1 MSYGIKIN
9 RAPAPLLA
17 SLWRALWLI
26 IPLALLLGFL
36 PEQTRAQEEV
46 TSPVYR
52 YREHEMSTGYY
63 ESYEVSPRPSLPLVG
78 GPMGYAGS
86 ITLSPTAE
94 KVRRRTY
101 LGNSHQGLR
110 FYDRLT
116 CVKCHPGEATSLH
129 TTRLGITCRQCHG
142 PEPIAGINHYY
153 SPTNTL
159 RRHAYVCAKCHEGAS
174 ASFATYVVHEPNP
187 ASIETW
193 KSFPMLFVVFWM
205 MVAIAVGTF
214 VVFLPHA
221 AIWGIRE
228 LFTKKEKPER

>member
-1 MSYGIKIN
+1 MIT
-9 RAPAPLLA
+9 LA
-17 SLWRALWLI
+17 M
-26 IPLALLLGFL
+26 LLGPL
-36 PEQTRAQEEV
+36 PEQALAQGEA
-46 TSPVYR
+46 TSNIYR
-52 YREHEMSTGYY
+52 YREREMSTGYY
-63 ESYEVSPRPSLPLVG
+63 EPYEVSPRPSLPLAG
-78 GPMGYAGS
+78 GPLQYPSA

-101 LGNSHQGLR
+101 LADSHQGLR

-116 CVKCHPGEATSLH
+116 CVKCHPSEARGLH
-129 TTRLGITCRQCHG
+129 TVRVGITCRQCHG

-153 SPTNTL
+153 SPMNPV

-193 KSFPMLFVVFWM
+193 KTFPMLFSVFWV

-228 LFTKKEKPER
+228 LFAKRGKAKR